1 MRHWDNKYENILI
14 SIKLQ
19 SMRSYDIFYLSGVIE
34 KKWMKDVGG
43 LRVRGKFEHILYRK
57 GICQGLAV
65 EAGLYLFASA
75 AITKDHTLDSL
86 K

>member
-43 LRVRGKFEHILYRK
+43 LRVRGKFEHILYRTRLLTALPVTIIIP
-57 GICQGLAV
+57 GATERIPWTTC
-65 EAGLYLFASA
+65 FMS
-75 AITKDHTLDSL
+75 
-86 K
+86 